1 MARLSAKTTANLV
14 IVAILAILVVTP
26 LSYYTTRDD
35 SYDERFAWRM
45 FSPIRMV
52 RCKVD
57 LEVGDPPSSINL
69 YRTFHEAWI
78 TIAQRGR
85 LAVLRRMVERVCAEN
100 PGQPVRMHLPCR
112 QVDGKVV
119 DAIEG
124 RADLCKEGL

>member
-1 MARLSAKTTANLV
+1 MLRLSAKSQANLV
-14 IVAILAILVVTP
+14 IGLILAILVVTP
-26 LSYYTTRDD
+26 LAYYTTRED

-57 LEVGDPPSSINL
+57 LQVGDPPSSINL
-69 YRTFHEAWI
+69 YKEFHEAWL

-85 LAVLRRMVERVCAEN
+85 MAVLRSMVERVCAEN
-100 PGQPVRMHLPCR
+100 PGQPVRLHLPCR

-119 DAIEG
+119 DAIDG
-124 RADLCKEGL
+124 RDDLCKEGL